1 MKAASVKIRVQKKF
15 RENVEELV
23 NTRKNLQTRFD
34 EIFCKP
40 LAPKFQTKLQ
50 QLTENFE
57 MTTILNNG
65 RHFIA

>member
-1 MKAASVKIRVQKKF
+1 MKAALLSEKEFRIF
-15 RENVEELV
+15 RENFLKGCKYT
-23 NTRKNLQTRFD
+23 NNLHTRFD

-40 LAPKFQTKLQ
+40 LAPKFQTKFQ

-65 RHFIA
+65 